1 MCRTGGRRSK
11 GQGMVGGEEL
21 GDGLCP
27 GEGCPGPVKVPIT
40 LTYVLYDQGECGCRG
55 EATCAVVWLL

>member
-1 MCRTGGRRSK
+1 
-11 GQGMVGGEEL
+11 MVGGEEL